1 MKKKMISLLLVLAL
15 AVGINPSAYAIGKI
29 GEVTANAELDSLDVA
44 ISASYVLNSSDA
56 TANFVNKSTAMQTL
70 PLYNADGSIA
80 AYYTTFA
87 GGGYAVI
94 NNNVDN
100 PVAIEFGEGRQPM
113 IEEILAKN
121 NNPHII
127 YCSPVEVYDTTFE
140 VQESRAVQSNSLYEN
155 LPGLLHK
162 NEELSSVLLEQR
174 KLVEDKIVST
184 VSPCGDGDYGF
195 IEWSDMPSGAYT
207 ADDIPFYGTEWV
219 WMNKEFSKIDE
230 NCCGAVAS
238 MNLALYFANAGHP
251 ALRKS
256 TDLETFKAVFSYIG
270 KGPAVTIADG
280 TKKYFA
286 SCGYELNYSTNINNV
301 YDLKQAISNDRP
313 CGMLLM
319 DGLLSWHWVIGVGYR
334 SYNITGNI
342 YTRVV
347 NGWETDANRF
357 YLWDNGSTYM
367 SGSQYW
373 MD

>member
-15 AVGINPSAYAIGKI
+15 VVGVTSSAYAIGKI
-29 GEVTANAELDSLDVA
+29 GEVEENTELDSLDVA
-44 ISASYVLNSSDA
+44 ISASYVLNSSDK
-56 TANFVNKSTAMQTL
+56 TANFAKDSTAMQTL
-70 PLYNADGSIA
+70 PLYNEDGSIA
-80 AYYTTFA
+80 AYYATFT

-94 NNNVDN
+94 NNNADN

-113 IEEILAKN
+113 IEEILSKN
-121 NNPHII
+121 DDSHIV
-127 YCSPVEVYDTTFE
+127 YCSPVAVYDTTFE
-140 VQESRAVQSNSLYEN
+140 VQENRAVQSNGLYDN
-155 LPGLLHK
+155 LPGLLNK
-162 NEELSSVLLEQR
+162 NEELSSGLLEQR
-174 KLVEDKIVST
+174 KLVENKMASA

-195 IEWSDMPSGAYT
+195 IDWSDMPSGAYT
-207 ADDIPFYGTEWV
+207 ADNIPFSGTEWV
-219 WMNKEFSKIDE
+219 DMNDDFSKIDK

-270 KGPAVTIADG
+270 KGPAATIAGG
-280 TKKYFA
+280 TQKYFA

-334 SYNITGNI
+334 SYNVTGNI
-342 YTRVV
+342 YTRIV
-347 NGWETDANRF
+347 NGSKPDANRF